1 MIELQSKCTHRNF
14 FGVMGSLSGV
24 LGCPYFG
31 PKITKMPK
39 IGLIWDP
46 LKSHSMTPEHPI
58 FFCGY
63 ILTVIQS
70 YFTEKRFEG
79 HVRPKN
85 VNFHKFL
92 VLYSGIRAKLLHKS
106 APLSAI
112 WVLGLDQN
120 FFAFSNYHTNV

>member
-1 MIELQSKCTHRNF
+1 
-14 FGVMGSLSGV
+14 MGSLSGV
-24 LGCPYFG
+24 LGGPYFG
-31 PKITKMPK
+31 PKITKMTK
-39 IGLIWDP
+39 IGFIWDP

-58 FFCGY
+58 LFCGY

-92 VLYSGIRAKLLHKS
+92 VLYSRISAKLLHKS
-106 APLSAI
+106 APLGAI